1 MFPQK
6 GQYIEFVQDLNFETG
21 EVTINKF
28 NMLTEKVIKG
38 QAKVNHSIFQ
48 GMILLAEKEEEDETI
63 VLYNRPKNVNWKSV
77 KVSKEE

>member
-38 QAKVNHSIFQ
+38 
-48 GMILLAEKEEEDETI
+48 
-63 VLYNRPKNVNWKSV
+63 
-77 KVSKEE
+77 